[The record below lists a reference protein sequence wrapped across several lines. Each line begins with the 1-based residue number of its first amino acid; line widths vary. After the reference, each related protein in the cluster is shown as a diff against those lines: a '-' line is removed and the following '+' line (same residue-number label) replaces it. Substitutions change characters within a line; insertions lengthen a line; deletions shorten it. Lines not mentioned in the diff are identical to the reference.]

1 MFGYVRIYK
10 PELKV
15 GEYEQYQGVY
25 CSLCKQLGKSCG
37 QTARLS
43 LSYDLTF
50 FALFRMALDD
60 GCPRFEKGHCFLHPV
75 KKRPCCASNDHIRFA
90 ADASALLTYYKL
102 RDNIQDS
109 GPVRRTALHAIQP
122 PVALSRRRAA
132 VRQPELEQAVRT
144 YLEEQNRLEMEQ
156 TPSLDAAAEPSAR
169 LLSYMAALTARD
181 DRERLILERFG
192 YCLGR
197 WIYLIDAVDDM
208 AEDLEAEGY
217 NPYLLA
223 RGIHKGEGAEQ
234 AIREAREYSR
244 LTLNACL
251 AECIAAYNLLDI
263 RHFDGILRNVLEWG
277 MPAAQER
284 VIQGQY
290 HKEKRGPAVLPS
302 EEKEDQGKI
311 AGKV

>member
-60 GCPRFEKGHCFLHPV
+60 GCPRFERGRCFLHPV

-144 YLEEQNRLEMEQ
+144 Y
-156 TPSLDAAAEPSAR
+156 
-169 LLSYMAALTARD
+169 
-181 DRERLILERFG
+181 I
-192 YCLGR
+192 
-197 WIYLIDAVDDM
+197 
-208 AEDLEAEGY
+208 
-217 NPYLLA
+217 
-223 RGIHKGEGAEQ
+223 
-234 AIREAREYSR
+234 
-244 LTLNACL
+244 
-251 AECIAAYNLLDI
+251 
-263 RHFDGILRNVLEWG
+263 
-277 MPAAQER
+277 
-284 VIQGQY
+284 
-290 HKEKRGPAVLPS
+290 
-302 EEKEDQGKI
+302 
-311 AGKV
+311 